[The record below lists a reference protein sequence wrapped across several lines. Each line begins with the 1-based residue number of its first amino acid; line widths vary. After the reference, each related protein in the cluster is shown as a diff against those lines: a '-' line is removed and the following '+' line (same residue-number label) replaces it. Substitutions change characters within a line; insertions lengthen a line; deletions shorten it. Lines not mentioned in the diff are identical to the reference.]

1 MWEIVE
7 TDKKGCER
15 VLKKVATKPV
25 AERAAR
31 LRKSILADRGK
42 LADFEVT
49 IRRIGKEEKA

>member
-1 MWEIVE
+1 MREIVE

-31 LRKSILADRGK
+31 LRKSILADRGR
-42 LADFEVT
+42 LDDFDVK
-49 IRRIGKEEKA
+49 IRKAEKEKNA

>member
-7 TDKKGCER
+7 TDKKGRER

-31 LRKSILADRGK
+31 LRKSILADRGR
-42 LADFEVT
+42 LDDFDVK
-49 IRRIGKEEKA
+49 IRKAEKEE